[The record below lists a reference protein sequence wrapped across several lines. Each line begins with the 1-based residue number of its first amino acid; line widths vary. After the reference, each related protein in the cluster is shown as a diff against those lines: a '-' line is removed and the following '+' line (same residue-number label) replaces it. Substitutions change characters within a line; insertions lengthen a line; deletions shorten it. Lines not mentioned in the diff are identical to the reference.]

1 MKIVRALWE
10 HYPSRL
16 YKKVKCSALVIA
28 AHNKIA
34 KGSLND
40 TKGTWVEKAAE
51 LLPRATVIWLEDT
64 IHHVPLQTPKTLANE
79 INKFIDNEFLAVDSL
94 AYRTYLTAMTPDI
107 DLTIVVELDNGEVE
121 EVAVPVTARFFWP
134 SSRG

>member
-40 TKGTWVEKAAE
+40 TKGTWGEKAAE
-51 LLPRATVIWLEDT
+51 LLPRGTVIWLEDT
-64 IHHVPLQTPKTLANE
+64 IHDVPLQRPKTLANE
-79 INKFIDNEFLAVDSL
+79 INKFISHL
-94 AYRTYLTAMTPDI
+94 
-107 DLTIVVELDNGEVE
+107 
-121 EVAVPVTARFFWP
+121 
-134 SSRG
+134 